1 MVSESRW
8 PIGHTEWGSG
18 RTPLKT
24 GPLRAVVTCDLP
36 LRPATA
42 GPWAGVMWTLRARR
56 HGADQLAGQAGSR
69 GGERGPAPH
78 RRRKQAHAPPR
89 AAARAPGHGA
99 ACCSRGPSPASPTA
113 VASGAAPRVG
123 RKRRE
128 PLQGGSGAAAAS
140 GRHPMVRPGSVRA
153 PGPFAVGGGSSG
165 SARRRGAVPRA
176 GFPGALP
183 PAGDPCFIP
192 RHHSWSGD
200 RSVLAAVGGTA
211 VAAQLSSVSLVRSER
226 GVCPGPSA
234 RALCPGSPASRGP
247 EGLVSCPPAAWG
259 ARRAFGRTG
268 ALGQRAHLGRLGR
281 AH

>member
-1 MVSESRW
+1 MDTACQASRCR
-8 PIGHTEWGSG
+8 PAGGPGGEPGRGAGPGSA
-18 RTPLKT
+18 PPQET
-24 GPLRAVVTCDLP
+24 GSRRAV
-36 LRPATA
+36 R
-42 GPWAGVMWTLRARR
+42 
-56 HGADQLAGQAGSR
+56 
-69 GGERGPAPH
+69 
-78 RRRKQAHAPPR
+78 APPL

-113 VASGAAPRVG
+113 VASGTAPRVG

-128 PLQGGSGAAAAS
+128 PLQGGSGATAAS

-153 PGPFAVGGGSSG
+153 LGPFAVGGGSSG

-183 PAGDPCFIP
+183 PVGDPCFIP

-259 ARRAFGRTG
+259 ARRAFGCTG